1 MELKTKKLIG
11 CGAVLILITV
21 GLVGFFVYRTYSFF
35 NQLESYKVEK
45 AEIPTDIKEARIL
58 KGADFLKK
66 TEMFKLTTESTF
78 ETFKRGA
85 TIADEKEKERF
96 IRSQTA
102 KNYFGFADIKVFRDE
117 IVAVGNFGG
126 YVFDLQGNLKK
137 EFFFEPTTKKISFFG
152 FEKETFDLSL
162 DNLEIIS
169 LNNEKY
175 GFITD
180 DLTTGAIVYDENGN
194 QIWNF
199 GKEEIDLGSIF
210 DEENKRQE
218 NFEKSK
224 YILSAT
230 VADLDNDGISEYLVS
245 RKNEGIYAFNQ
256 NGSEKWFQPEEDDAS
271 GDFVVAD
278 FDNNGE
284 NEILELIGMST
295 KLRDIKGKVTKKLE
309 MKLGIDCLLWT
320 ETKDKTKIPQFLGIE
335 DGKLRLNDFNQKTI
349 LESEA
354 PLSEVK
360 KVKSKT
366 SPATTPKIID
376 EDGDGI
382 VAMPMEDTSDTE
394 SVYKPKAVWVNLKKD
409 KPKYLAVIAPFVII
423 PRTNFYVY
431 DEKGN
436 LVYHEIL
443 SENAETI
450 TVFPAE
456 NGNDSILVGGKSTI
470 WKFTLN

>member
-1 MELKTKKLIG
+1 MELKTKKIIG
-11 CGAVLILITV
+11 CGAILILITV

-45 AEIPTDIKEARIL
+45 AEIPNEIKEARIL

-66 TEMFKLTTESTF
+66 TEMFKLTNESTF
-78 ETFKRGA
+78 EILKRGA
-85 TIADEKEKERF
+85 TANEKEKERF
-96 IRSQTA
+96 IQSQTA
-102 KNYFGFADIKVFRDE
+102 KKYFGFADIKVFRDE
-117 IVAVGNFGG
+117 IVAVGKFGG

-137 EFFFEPTTKKISFFG
+137 EVLFEPTIQKISFFG

-169 LNNEKY
+169 LDNKKY
-175 GFITD
+175 GFISD
-180 DLTTGAIVYDENGN
+180 DLTTGVIVYDENGN
-194 QIWNF
+194 QIWDF

-210 DEENKRQE
+210 DDENKRQE
-218 NFEKSK
+218 SYEKSK

-278 FDNNGE
+278 FDNTGE

-295 KLRDIKGKVTKKLE
+295 KLRDIKGKVTKELE
-309 MKLGIDCLLWT
+309 MKLGIDYLLWT

-376 EDGDGI
+376 ENGDGI
-382 VAMPMEDTSDTE
+382 VAMPMEYTSDTE

-409 KPKYLAVIAPFVII
+409 KSKYLAVIAPFVII
-423 PRTNFYVY
+423 PRANFYVY
-431 DEKGN
+431 DEKGS
-436 LVYHEIL
+436 LVYHELL
-443 SENAETI
+443 SEDIETI
-450 TVFPAE
+450 TVLPAE
-456 NGNDSILVGGKSTI
+456 NGNDSILVGGKNTI
-470 WKFTLN
+470 WKFASN